1 MMSVSLP
8 TLRAAL
14 VSAPF
19 PIGFTIFG
27 YQSEG
32 DAAAFFRGEL
42 TLFAEIEEWLDDH
55 LPDHR
60 SMAATD
66 DFHGT
71 LHVAVPDDDDAV
83 MFKLAWGDVIL
94 A

>member
-1 MMSVSLP
+1 MISVSLP

-19 PIGFTIFG
+19 PVGFTIFG

-42 TLFAEIEEWLDDH
+42 TLLDEIEEWLGDH
-55 LPDHR
+55 LPDYR
-60 SMAATD
+60 CMTATD

-71 LHVAVPDDDDAV
+71 LCVAIPDDADAV
-83 MFKLAWGDVIL
+83 LFKLTWGDVIL

>member
-1 MMSVSLP
+1 MSVSLP

-19 PIGFTIFG
+19 PVGFTIFG

-42 TLFAEIEEWLDDH
+42 TLLAEIEEWLDDH
-55 LPDHR
+55 LPGHR

-71 LHVAVPDDDDAV
+71 LCVAIPNDADAV